1 VVHFFLNFF
10 FVFLFFFSFFQSYSK
25 GPYFVL
31 KKRFVLPKGEVRM
44 SVEEECDFDASVQIP
59 YALCTT
65 NRRVVV
71 WSFSFPERERER
83 GVRTPH
89 CIRILLQKSF
99 IKDFF
104 KRRRVWERNTTPLF
118 YYYLHKK
125 SRLLLRFFFARCGL
139 SIILKSTLT
148 RKETDNRR
156 AGKRERRARS
166 EKKKVCFLGSR
177 TRAGTILSRV
187 HYWRCTTVFIIK
199 HFILFFA
206 KRPLTWC
213 CNAPVRGTR
222 KKKKK
227 KKKNFSSSSLFGNDG
242 ARRAGGR
249 VGGEEQIGSEFG
261 NHIV

>member
-1 VVHFFLNFF
+1 
-10 FVFLFFFSFFQSYSK
+10 
-25 GPYFVL
+25 
-31 KKRFVLPKGEVRM
+31 M
-44 SVEEECDFDASVQIP
+44 
-59 YALCTT
+59 
-65 NRRVVV
+65 VV

-118 YYYLHKK
+118 YHYLHEK
-125 SRLLLRFFFARCGL
+125 SRLLIALFLRAL
-139 SIILKSTLT
+139 WSIIIIKSTLT

-227 KKKNFSSSSLFGNDG
+227 KKKKNFSSSSLFGNDG

>member
-1 VVHFFLNFF
+1 M
-10 FVFLFFFSFFQSYSK
+10 FFFSFFFRFFSVALRRTRKVHTLYSSSDFYSQK
-25 GPYFVL
+25 GRY
-31 KKRFVLPKGEVRM
+31 VR
-44 SVEEECDFDASVQIP
+44 
-59 YALCTT
+59 L
-65 NRRVVV
+65 NRRRVRRRLGPNTIIHALYHQPKSGGVVLF
-71 WSFSFPERERER
+71 FSRERER

-187 HYWRCTTVFIIK
+187 HWRCTTVFIIK

-222 KKKKK
+222 KKKKKKK

>member
-1 VVHFFLNFF
+1 MWCIFFEFF
-10 FVFLFFFSFFQSYSK
+10 FRFFVFFSFFQSYSK

-31 KKRFVLPKGEVRM
+31 KKALFTPKRGGTYVCR
-44 SVEEECDFDASVQIP
+44 
-59 YALCTT
+59 
-65 NRRVVV
+65 RRVRRRLGPNTIIHALYHQPSGGVV
-71 WSFSFPERERER
+71 LFFSRERERER
-83 GVRTPH
+83 CTNSPLYSDTPPKVF
-89 CIRILLQKSF
+89 L
-99 IKDFF
+99 KDFF

-166 EKKKVCFLGSR
+166 EKKKVCFWGSR

-187 HYWRCTTVFIIK
+187 HWRCTTVFIIK